1 MAPPARLERRDRS
14 AWRVGECR
22 GDVGESESSA
32 PDVRIRSD
40 FYAKE
45 RMTQI
50 YLNGQLKIF
59 FFLPY
64 RVLVLKHSRTLILS
78 LL

>member
-1 MAPPARLERRDRS
+1 M
-14 AWRVGECR
+14 
-22 GDVGESESSA
+22 GESESSA
-32 PDVRIRSD
+32 PDVRIRSY

-50 YLNGQLKIF
+50 YLNDQLKIV

-64 RVLVLKHSRTLILS
+64 RVLMLKDSRALMLS
-78 LL
+78 LLCELFKYATH